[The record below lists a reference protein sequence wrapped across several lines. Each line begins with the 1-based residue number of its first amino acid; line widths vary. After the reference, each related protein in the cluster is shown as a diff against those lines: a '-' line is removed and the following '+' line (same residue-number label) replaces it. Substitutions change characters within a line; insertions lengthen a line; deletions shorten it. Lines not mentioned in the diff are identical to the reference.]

1 MNKMVNGVLVP
12 MTDAEIE
19 ARNAETAQAQAQE
32 AATLYKEKRAAEY
45 PSVLDQL
52 DDLYHNGYDGWRAT
66 IQAVKAKYPKPS
78 ES

>member
-19 ARNAETAQAQAQE
+19 ARNAEIAQAQAQE

>member
-19 ARNAETAQAQAQE
+19 ARNAEIAQAQAQE
-32 AATLYKEKRAAEY
+32 AAALYKEKRAAEY